1 MNVSE
6 GINLKCGYCGWL
18 IAGSCGNIFRHK
30 CFKKFSEEMHALHV
44 DENHVA
50 RMIARNYYKE
60 NDPQNTSVIPVE
72 DNSKSISDDSDEI
85 LIELVFQRPA
95 IWNYK
100 LPLRDRTKLKIEALW
115 VEISNVMGGGKAT
128 PTWAKTR
135 WRDLRDSYVKARKKA
150 RAYIPSGS
158 DAESATKLRSTSFR
172 FFKQMQFLEVAYTTE
187 TTISSLDPIPLQIS
201 QNSNADL
208 DGCFSGAA
216 TNVDALTVPLG
227 PSPIKVPSG
236 PSSAPLLLISETAVT
251 RASPA
256 LTKKRKYQDT
266 DPSGVATDADA
277 LTLLQR
283 PSPIIVEPNEL
294 LSAPLLLTSETAV
307 TPKTSPA
314 LTKNKKKH
322 QDTAMQEVLLEA
334 LRESSKAP
342 DAVDG
347 MLLMLGEG
355 LRRLSFRKRFLLQIK
370 WLGELMEA
378 QERSLTT
385 NE

>member
-1 MNVSE
+1 
-6 GINLKCGYCGWL
+6 
-18 IAGSCGNIFRHK
+18 
-30 CFKKFSEEMHALHV
+30 
-44 DENHVA
+44 
-50 RMIARNYYKE
+50 
-60 NDPQNTSVIPVE
+60 
-72 DNSKSISDDSDEI
+72 
-85 LIELVFQRPA
+85 
-95 IWNYK
+95 
-100 LPLRDRTKLKIEALW
+100 
-115 VEISNVMGGGKAT
+115 MGGGKAT

-208 DGCFSGAA
+208 DGCFSGAV

-236 PSSAPLLLISETAVT
+236 PLSAPLLLISETAVT

-283 PSPIIVEPNEL
+283 PSPIIVEPSEL

-314 LTKNKKKH
+314 LTKNKKSNAFLENKRS
-322 QDTAMQEVLLEA
+322 LLRIYMSTHA
-334 LRESSKAP
+334 NCLFNNFYFVFTILHNATHSFGSFSF
-342 DAVDG
+342 
-347 MLLMLGEG
+347 L
-355 LRRLSFRKRFLLQIK
+355 RLSKSSVFRRCKP
-370 WLGELMEA
+370 LMSHGAEK
-378 QERSLTT
+378 
-385 NE
+385 